1 VVGWAEN
8 GTHDST
14 CVAPQVLQFHP
25 VTWGPGSNQP
35 QDLSLI
41 SGDTNGAATAI
52 NNKGQIVGISGI
64 CDQAVGRYTAKHA
77 VVWNNGIPTDI
88 GNLGAELW
96 ITPMAINQRGDIVGF
111 GATSA
116 DDIDGN
122 FLRAFFWNHKNGI
135 QQIDPLPIADH
146 VLSQATGLNESGQVV
161 GSSCTVEG
169 ACLGFLWQNGVI
181 KDLNDPNVT
190 PGFNGV
196 IINAQDIND
205 DGQITGRAFDPAT
218 GEIRTFLAVPVS
230 EGTNSKESVQSKEKA
245 KVVVTN
251 HLRQTIWQQRGIVF
265 GSNLP

>member
-1 VVGWAEN
+1 VYWNYG
-8 GTHDST
+8 ST
-14 CVAPQVLQFHP
+14 SPNALPL
-25 VTWGPGSNQP
+25 
-35 QDLSLI
+35 L
-41 SGDTNGAATAI
+41 SGDSSGAATAI
-52 NNKGQIVGISGI
+52 NDRGQIVGISGS

-116 DDIDGN
+116 DDVQGN
-122 FLRAFFWNHKNGI
+122 FLRAFFWSKKTGI
-135 QQIDPLPIADH
+135 KQIDPLPIVDH
-146 VLSQATGLNESGQVV
+146 VFSQATGLNDSGQVV

-169 ACLGFLWQNGVI
+169 VCLGFLWQNGVL

-205 DGQITGRAFDPAT
+205 DGEITGRAFDPAT
-218 GEIRTFLAVPVS
+218 GEIRTFLAVPDS
-230 EGTNSKESVQSKEKA
+230 ESTTSKESVRSKEKA
-245 KVVVTN
+245 RVVVPN
-251 HLRQTIWQQRGIVF
+251 NLRQMIWQQRGKVF
-265 GSNLP
+265 GNQP